1 MTSKPA
7 ENMLW
12 GGRFTGGLD
21 PLMVTYNESLP
32 FDRIIYA
39 QDIRGSIAYARANS
53 KIGILTPEEFAAI
66 EKGFQQVLKEWESN
80 TFAVKANDEDI
91 HTANERRLGE
101 IIGTG
106 IAGKL
111 HTGRSR
117 NDQVATGMR
126 LWLRD
131 QLRLLE
137 EHLVSFLRVLAA
149 RSKAEISALMPGYTH
164 LQRAQPIRW
173 SHWLLSYGTAFA
185 ADLERL
191 RQLIPRVNRSP
202 LGAGALVG
210 NPFGIDR
217 AAIAAELGFDGVIN
231 NSMAAVADRDFIVET
246 LQWASMLMT
255 HISRWSEDL
264 IIYST
269 AEFGFVKLADAY
281 STGSSLMPQ
290 KKNPDSLELLRGKSG
305 RVFGTMCGLMMSVKG
320 LPSTYNKDLQE
331 SWETMLDGVKT
342 TSDSI
347 QIATGVLSTLSINPE
362 KMLAALSP
370 DMLATDLADYLVR
383 KGVPFRETHHIS
395 GRVVAL
401 AEKEGV
407 PMDQLTVQ
415 QLKGVDARFGDDV
428 RSCFDYEASINKR
441 TVIGGTS
448 EKSVLEQVKVLEEM
462 LK

>member
-1 MTSKPA
+1 
-7 ENMLW
+7 MLW

-32 FDRIIYA
+32 FDRVIYA

-53 KIGILTPEEFAAI
+53 KIGILTPEEFSTI
-66 EKGFQQVLKEWESN
+66 ERGFQQVLKEWESN
-80 TFAVKANDEDI
+80 TFVVKPNDEDI

-137 EHLVSFLRVLAA
+137 EHLVTFLRVLAA
-149 RSKAEISALMPGYTH
+149 RSKAEITALMPGYTH

-191 RQLIPRVNRSP
+191 RQLIPRVNKSP

-217 AAIAAELGFDGVIN
+217 TAIAAELGFTGIIN

-347 QIATGVLSTLSINPE
+347 QIATGVLSTMSIDPE

-407 PMDQLTVQ
+407 PMDRLTVQ

-448 EKSVLEQVKVLEEM
+448 EKSVLEQISVLEEM